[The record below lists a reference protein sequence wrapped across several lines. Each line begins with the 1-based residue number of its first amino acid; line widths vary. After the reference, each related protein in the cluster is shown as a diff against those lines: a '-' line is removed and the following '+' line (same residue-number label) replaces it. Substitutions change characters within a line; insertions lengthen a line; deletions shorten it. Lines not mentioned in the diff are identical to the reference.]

1 MMAELNASVPGVKP
15 VPLVGIIKE
24 VAPSGKV
31 MTDEKL
37 GVGEFQNKYF
47 GGNTLYLDEEL
58 KFYKALGGRKISLP
72 SWNPC
77 ALWTMYKLLSG
88 RMAQKQISGNFA
100 GEGLTLGG
108 VLVIGPGRSS
118 LEIKNQQ
125 QSCLADLRS
134 TLSASMR
141 PVTGT
146 WGKWAEYGPPSHP
159 PVPTSN
165 ASAFPLQS
173 SFVSVSSTP

>member
-1 MMAELNASVPGVKP
+1 MMAELNASVPGAKP

-58 KFYKALGGRKISLP
+58 KFYKALGERKISLP

-77 ALWTMYKLLSG
+77 ALWTMYKLVSG
-88 RMAQKQISGNFA
+88 RMAQKEISGNFA

-108 VLVIGPGRSS
+108 VLVIGPGDQGVLYEY
-118 LEIKNQQ
+118 LEE
-125 QSCLADLRS
+125 SGADPVSWMPRLRAAIELVA
-134 TLSASMR
+134 T
-141 PVTGT
+141 
-146 WGKWAEYGPPSHP
+146 
-159 PVPTSN
+159 
-165 ASAFPLQS
+165 
-173 SFVSVSSTP
+173 